1 MSVISVVAPHP
12 DDETFGC
19 GGLMLKARKAG
30 HELHWIIAT
39 AMTEQ
44 LFTAERRAK
53 REAEI
58 AAVAEAYGFAS
69 VQRLG
74 LPAAQLDAIPM
85 GDIVAKMAAAV
96 RETGTEILYLPN
108 RSDVHTDHRIV
119 FDAGAACAKWF
130 RFPKVRQVLAYETLS
145 ETDAAVPY
153 GESFRP
159 NVFVDITEFLARKLE
174 IAELFEGEVLAYPF
188 PRSREAIEALAR
200 VRGVA
205 AGYHAAEAFQLLRS
219 LE

>member
-1 MSVISVVAPHP
+1 
-12 DDETFGC
+12 
-19 GGLMLKARKAG
+19 
-30 HELHWIIAT
+30 
-39 AMTEQ
+39 
-44 LFTAERRAK
+44 
-53 REAEI
+53 
-58 AAVAEAYGFAS
+58 
-69 VQRLG
+69 
-74 LPAAQLDAIPM
+74 
-85 GDIVAKMAAAV
+85 
-96 RETGTEILYLPN
+96 TGTEILYLPN